1 MKSIAISI
9 FLSLITLEVVAETVS
24 GEIARIYPSVNKIHF
39 KLKNDQCGKPIS
51 SYYTFE
57 LDSEYKKAWYAML
70 LAAANTGKPIR
81 ASIPGCPV
89 NDEMIPVNYIV
100 QDF

>member
-1 MKSIAISI
+1 MKSIIIGTLLSFIAIETI
-9 FLSLITLEVVAETVS
+9 AETVS
-24 GEIARIYPSVNKIHF
+24 GEIARIYPSVNKIYF

-51 SYYTFE
+51 GYYSFE

-89 NDEMIPVNYIV
+89 NDETIAVNYIV